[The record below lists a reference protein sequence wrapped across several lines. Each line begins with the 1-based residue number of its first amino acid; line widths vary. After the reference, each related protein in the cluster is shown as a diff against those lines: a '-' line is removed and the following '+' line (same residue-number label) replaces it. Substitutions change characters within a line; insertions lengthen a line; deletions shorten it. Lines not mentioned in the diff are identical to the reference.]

1 MATGFKPVARTIKED
16 PGYETIFEKI
26 RLKTEGE
33 SKSYDW
39 YRQQI
44 YSLTKDIKLIMDER
58 RDTQQNPEQQ
68 DENELR
74 LFPLKGH
81 LYFFDYKATT
91 KSLPF
96 YDKFPLVYV
105 FAVESSYFWGANL
118 HYLPPKQR
126 VYAINNMKEGKLNVP
141 QGIVHK
147 YLKKNTKDFYLDLA
161 KDEWETAILLP
172 VEDFVL
178 QGKKLVPYEKEL
190 VWKETKGSDKKL
202 KLIVSTR
209 EYSGK

>member
-1 MATGFKPVARTIKED
+1 MAKGFKPVEKKIKGN

-26 RLKTEGE
+26 RLKTGGE

-39 YRQQI
+39 YREQI
-44 YSLTKDIKLIMDER
+44 YSLTKDIKLIVDEI
-58 RDTQQNPEQQ
+58 RDRQQKPEEQ

-74 LFPLKGH
+74 LFPLQGH

-91 KSLPF
+91 KSLPY
-96 YDKFPLVYV
+96 YDQFPLVYV
-105 FAVESSYFWGANL
+105 FAVESTHFWGANL
-118 HYLPPKQR
+118 HYLSPKKR
-126 VYAINNMKEGKLNVP
+126 VYAINSMKEGKLNVP
-141 QGIVHK
+141 KSIVHK

-161 KDEWETAILLP
+161 RDEWETAILLP

-190 VWKETKGSDKKL
+190 VWKETKDSNENL
-202 KLIVSTR
+202 KLNVSTR